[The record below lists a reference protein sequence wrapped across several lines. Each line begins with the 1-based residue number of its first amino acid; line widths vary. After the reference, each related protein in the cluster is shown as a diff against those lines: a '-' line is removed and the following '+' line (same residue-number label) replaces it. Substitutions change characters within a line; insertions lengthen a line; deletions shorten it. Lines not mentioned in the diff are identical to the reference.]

1 VLRGVW
7 LTPLSQRQTHGGIP
21 SEMCSAS
28 KTASFAISRAVPG
41 HAWQQYNSSIDM
53 PRTLG

>member
-1 VLRGVW
+1 MLRGVW